1 MAQGGFRILIT
12 DEGDEVFLRASIVIY
27 ALGGFCTLMHAEEHR
42 ATAEKI
48 LLVASKLFAEKG
60 FANVSVR
67 DICRETGTTPPVIYY
82 YFGSKK
88 GLFEAVARK
97 QISMKDFIRK
107 LSEASEPKD
116 PRRGL
121 ELFVST
127 YLSSFPEHTFDVGLY
142 MRDSA
147 TLDKH
152 SAQMVSEDLE
162 RIRSLAV
169 GLVDR
174 STATGYFR
182 KADSGLATDCLLGM
196 LNRVIFQHIHFAKI
210 SDREAYGRFVTD
222 FFIRAMK

>member
-1 MAQGGFRILIT
+1 MQ
-12 DEGDEVFLRASIVIY
+12 
-27 ALGGFCTLMHAEEHR
+27 AEETR

-48 LLVASKLFAEKG
+48 LLVASKMFAEKG

-82 YFGSKK
+82 HFGSKK

-97 QISMKDFIRK
+97 QISMVDFIRK
-107 LSEASEPKD
+107 LSRATESKN
-116 PRRGL
+116 PRQGI
-121 ELFVST
+121 ESFVST

-152 SAQMVSEDLE
+152 SAEIVSEDLE
-162 RIRSLAV
+162 RIRALALE
-169 GLVDR
+169 LVDR
-174 STATGYFR
+174 SIRTGLFR
-182 KADSGLATDCLLGM
+182 KTDSDLATDCLLGM

-222 FFIRAMK
+222 FFMRAMK